1 MAVDTRQVS
10 AASDSVV
17 SRKIQRES
25 EYVRMI
31 VPTLVAA
38 PQIAAE
44 VVQPKPR
51 DYCYTD
57 SLPPVSECLDSPSM
71 DTPDAGESGMEMAG
85 VNPPAN
91 IDICVVP
98 DVLPTTIS
106 VKTVVSDKSM
116 KIDTLDAVVSSIAVA
131 GGSPPAEVNIS
142 RGPDALQT
150 AVFVTTGLLVNI
162 NTPDTVESG
171 IEITGG
177 GPPAVSDI
185 SVNTDVLQTAR
196 YVTTQMSEKWM
207 MIHSPDTVDS
217 GMEMAGG
224 SPLADFDISVG
235 PEVLLTAMS
244 MTTVL
249 SEKWMNRF
257 VMDLDVLCSD
267 GIASCDDP
275 A

>member
-1 MAVDTRQVS
+1 MFRRTKLPLDEFS
-10 AASDSVV
+10 AGRNGNYIWRDLWTGPSICNRSVTGSLPFASSH
-17 SRKIQRES
+17 RL
-25 EYVRMI
+25 VRCCLWLADLPI
-31 VPTLVAA
+31 RL
-38 PQIAAE
+38 IGSAE
-44 VVQPKPR
+44 V
-51 DYCYTD
+51 T
-57 SLPPVSECLDSPSM
+57 L
-71 DTPDAGESGMEMAG
+71 
-85 VNPPAN
+85 NPPAD
-91 IDICVVP
+91 IDISVVP

-116 KIDTLDAVVSSIAVA
+116 KIDTLDAVVSSMTVA

-150 AVFVTTGLLVNI
+150 AVFVTTGMLVNI

-217 GMEMAGG
+217 GMEMASG

-244 MTTVL
+244 VTTVL

-267 GIASCDDP
+267 GVASCDDP